1 MDKSEL
7 GTVKG
12 QNRNFALSTQ
22 NSHKKD
28 YALNKRIIFEEIQL
42 LSGYLSWLLMFLESQ
57 TWTGPMQVSF
67 LFLADG

>member
-1 MDKSEL
+1 MWEDRETGYLKARHRNKGCVYSAIMDKSEL

-42 LSGYLSWLLMFLESQ
+42 MSGYLS
-57 TWTGPMQVSF
+57 
-67 LFLADG
+67 

>member
-1 MDKSEL
+1 MWGYRETGYLKARHRKKGCVYSAIMDKSEL

-22 NSHKKD
+22 NSHNID

-42 LSGYLSWLLMFLESQ
+42 LSGYLS
-57 TWTGPMQVSF
+57 
-67 LFLADG
+67 

>member
-42 LSGYLSWLLMFLESQ
+42 LSGYLS
-57 TWTGPMQVSF
+57 
-67 LFLADG
+67 